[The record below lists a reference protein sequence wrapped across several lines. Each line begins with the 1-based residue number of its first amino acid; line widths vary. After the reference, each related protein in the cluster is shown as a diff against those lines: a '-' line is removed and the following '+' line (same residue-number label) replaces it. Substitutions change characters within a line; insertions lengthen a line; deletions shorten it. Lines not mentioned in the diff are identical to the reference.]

1 MTNSIF
7 GGLHFLRGGVSTTN
21 TTVGTASTSYATP
34 QLPFASKFFHY
45 GNYSITEET
54 ARKLDKYFSMYG
66 YQVNET
72 MTPYER
78 STYTY
83 IKGDIN
89 FTGNICDIS
98 RQYIKELFSAGVTIW
113 NGAEMYSYEND
124 VG

>member
-1 MTNSIF
+1 MF
-7 GGLHFLRGGVSTTN
+7 
-21 TTVGTASTSYATP
+21 
-34 QLPFASKFFHY
+34 
-45 GNYSITEET
+45 
-54 ARKLDKYFSMYG
+54 G

-78 STYTY
+78 TNYTY

-89 FTGNICDIS
+89 FNGNICDIS